1 MNSLFRY
8 RQTSK
13 EDGTA
18 QTQKVHLYLLDSVKI
33 MASVLGQQ
41 IFWLHFHF
49 TYCIPVT
56 LLKPHNAAFVST
68 IQMMWNSKVKPQ
80 YYEFQVHDKI
90 LLFKHEFHFVGKK
103 SYLLHPAKCGFEQNI
118 RSISE

>member
-18 QTQKVHLYLLDSVKI
+18 QTQKVHLHLLDSVKI

-90 LLFKHEFHFVGKK
+90 LVNMNFILWEKK